1 MRSRAPWI
9 LALALVAGIAL
20 PGAVLVAGADDPPR
34 APRLPELPSVADGV
48 DGLYDEHGCL
58 QTGPHEVDCSVRA
71 AEVDAALSEGGPG
84 ETRHLEGFVG
94 SRWLD
99 LVDGRG
105 PTVLSATVE
114 RSTAGAFVATGLA
127 RNEGTAILADLVVT
141 ARLLDP
147 NGVELDVVTGTSP
160 VHDLRP
166 GEPAPFT
173 VRSAVD
179 AESVVRVEWAAAGG
193 AVGDATD
200 RALSWTSY
208 WERPEGGDPV
218 DLYLYRDSG
227 GSRPHLLFGSVAS
240 VGPVQVDDPE
250 VVVGW
255 LSPAGRLVEF
265 VTAPVRGPDG
275 TPRVRLPAGGAADA
289 LVVAASAPPAGAE
302 PLVWVQGA

>member
-9 LALALVAGIAL
+9 LAIALVAGIAV
-20 PGAVLVAGADDPPR
+20 PGAALVAAADDPPR

-58 QTGPHEVDCSVRA
+58 QTGPAEVDCSVRA
-71 AEVDAALSEGGPG
+71 AEVDAALSEGGAG

-114 RSTAGAFVATGLA
+114 RSTTGAFVATGLA
-127 RNEGTAILADLVVT
+127 RNEGSAILADLVVT
-141 ARLLDP
+141 ARLLGP
-147 NGVELDVVTGTSP
+147 NGDELDVVTGTSP

-166 GEPAPFT
+166 GEPAPFM

-193 AVGDATD
+193 AEGDATD
-200 RALSWTSY
+200 RALAWTSY

-255 LSPAGRLVEF
+255 LSPAGRLVGF
-265 VTAPVRGPDG
+265 VTTPVRGPDG
-275 TPRVRLPAGGAADA
+275 TPLVWLPAGGAADA
-289 LVVAASAPPAGAE
+289 LVVAPSAPPAGAE